1 MQPKMKELLKNLGLL
16 LIVIG
21 VLILSL
27 SVFRET
33 TTNARLAVSLILV
46 VVGFLG
52 HIILNRV
59 IE

>member
-1 MQPKMKELLKNLGLL
+1 MKELLKYLGLVS
-16 LIVIG
+16 IVIG
-21 VLILSL
+21 VLILSI

-52 HIILNRV
+52 HIILNKV
-59 IE
+59 ID

>member
-1 MQPKMKELLKNLGLL
+1 MKELLKNLGLL